1 MKRLLLFFLLFPL
14 SVLSHEWEKIFIN
27 PIEDQFYYD
36 KESVKVSGETISV
49 LMLMNYGT
57 PYDDGIISTETDVD
71 LNCDEQ
77 TADIK
82 MISFYPA
89 LMGKGETMG
98 SEAFDVKEYIS
109 IGDING
115 FRVLLDILC
124 GEGGLTSNWILSY
137 DDADLARYVDVY
149 SIRENEDGHI
159 NYWILTNYF
168 NKRAIFEIEAKS
180 IYDLIEIDCK
190 ESQKGLRTN
199 YRRRFREHNGIDE
212 ESSYE
217 YINDWI
223 YPPEGSNMMYEIE
236 GICGLFE
243 ETEDSVE

>member
-1 MKRLLLFFLLFPL
+1 MKKLLLFFLLFPL

-27 PIEDQFYYD
+27 PVEDIFYYD

-49 LMLMNYGT
+49 LMLMDYGT

-82 MISFYPA
+82 MISFYPS
-89 LMGKGETMG
+89 LMGKGELMG
-98 SEAFDVKEYIS
+98 SEAFDVKEYVS

-115 FRVLLDILC
+115 FRVLLDTLC
-124 GEGGLTSNWILSY
+124 GEGGLTANWIPSY
-137 DDADLARYVDVY
+137 KDADILERYIDAY
-149 SIRENEDGHI
+149 SIGENEDGYI
-159 NYWILTNYF
+159 NYWVLINYF
-168 NKRAIFEIEAKS
+168 VDYKDS
-180 IYDLIEIDCK
+180 VYDLIEIDCK

-217 YINDWI
+217 YITDWI
-223 YPPEGSNMMYEIE
+223 YPPEGSLYMHEIE
-236 GICGLFE
+236 RICGLFE
-243 ETEDSVE
+243 ETEDSVDE

>member
-1 MKRLLLFFLLFPL
+1 MKKLLLFFLLFPL

-27 PIEDQFYYD
+27 HVEDIFYYD

-49 LMLMNYGT
+49 LMLMDYGT
-57 PYDDGIISTETDVD
+57 PYDDGILSFEMEQE

-77 TADIK
+77 TIDIK
-82 MISFYPA
+82 MVSFYP
-89 LMGKGETMG
+89 LRLGKGELM
-98 SEAFDVKEYIS
+98 SSQPQDVKEYVS

-115 FRVLLDILC
+115 FRALLDTLC
-124 GEGGLTSNWILSY
+124 GEGGLTANWIPSY
-137 DDADLARYVDVY
+137 EDADVLERYIDAY
-149 SIRENEDGHI
+149 SIRENEDGYI

-168 NKRAIFEIEAKS
+168 VEDESKS

-190 ESQKGLRTN
+190 EPKKGLRTN
-199 YRRRFREHNGIDE
+199 YRRRFREYNGIDE

-223 YPPEGSNMMYEIE
+223 YPPEKSNMMYEIE
-236 GICGLFE
+236 LICSVVE
-243 ETEDSVE
+243 ESEDSVDE

>member
-1 MKRLLLFFLLFPL
+1 MKKLLLFCLLFPL
-14 SVLSHEWEKIFIN
+14 SVLSHEWEEIFIN
-27 PIEDQFYYD
+27 AVEDIFYYD
-36 KESVKVSGETISV
+36 KESVKVSGKTKSV
-49 LMLMNYGT
+49 LMLMDYGT

-89 LMGKGETMG
+89 LMGKGELMG
-98 SEAFDVKEYIS
+98 SEAFDVKEYVS
-109 IGDING
+109 IGDYNG
-115 FRVLLDILC
+115 LRALLDILC
-124 GEGGLTSNWILSY
+124 GEGGLTANWIPSFE
-137 DDADLARYVDVY
+137 DADVLKRYIDVY

-168 NKRAIFEIEAKS
+168 VEDLDGS
-180 IYDLIEIDCK
+180 VYDLIEIDCK
-190 ESQKGLRTN
+190 EPQKRLRTN
-199 YRRRFREHNGIDE
+199 YRRNFSEHNGINE

-223 YPPEGSNMMYEIE
+223 YPPEGSLYMDEIE
-236 GICGLFE
+236 PICGLFE
-243 ETEDSVE
+243 ETEDSVDE